1 RYRRAKHQRK
11 KSMIGLGH
19 YLILSSII
27 FIIDIIGA
35 TTSRNVL
42 KILLSLELLLA
53 ASNLSFVAFSKFNGD
68 YAGQLIVFFV
78 ILVAA
83 AEVAIGL
90 AIIVLMYHQ
99 LNTIQADEL
108 KDMKW

>member
-1 RYRRAKHQRK
+1 MITLGNYLAL
-11 KSMIGLGH
+11 SGLIFSIGLVGVM
-19 YLILSSII
+19 
-27 FIIDIIGA
+27 
-35 TTSRNVL
+35 TSRNVL
-42 KILLSLELLLA
+42 KVLLSLELLLA

-90 AIIVLMYHQ
+90 AIVVLMYRR
-99 LNTIQADEL
+99 LSTIQADDL
-108 KDMKW
+108 RAMKW

>member
-1 RYRRAKHQRK
+1 MITLGSYLAL
-11 KSMIGLGH
+11 SGIIFSIGLVGV
-19 YLILSSII
+19 S
-27 FIIDIIGA
+27 
-35 TTSRNVL
+35 TSRSVL
-42 KILLSLELLLA
+42 KVLLSLELLLA

-90 AIIVLMYHQ
+90 AIVVLMYRR
-99 LNTIQADEL
+99 LSTIQADDL
-108 KDMKW
+108 KEMKW

>member
-1 RYRRAKHQRK
+1 
-11 KSMIGLGH
+11 MIDLGH
-19 YLILSSII
+19 YLSLSGII
-27 FIIDIIGA
+27 FSIGILGVM
-35 TTSRNVL
+35 TSRSML

-53 ASNLSFVAFSKFNGD
+53 ASNLSFVAFSYFNGD

-90 AIIVLMYHQ
+90 AIVVLMYRQ
-99 LNTIQADEL
+99 FSTVQADEL
-108 KDMKW
+108 KELKW

>member
-1 RYRRAKHQRK
+1 
-11 KSMIGLGH
+11 MITLGH
-19 YLILSSII
+19 YIALSGII
-27 FIIDIIGA
+27 FSIGLIGVMS
-35 TTSRNVL
+35 SRSVL
-42 KILLSLELLLA
+42 KVLLSLELLLA

-90 AIIVLMYHQ
+90 AIIVLMYRR
-99 LNTIQADEL
+99 LSTIQADEL
-108 KDMKW
+108 RTMKW

>member
-1 RYRRAKHQRK
+1 
-11 KSMIGLGH
+11 MIGIEQ
-19 YLILSSII
+19 YILLSGVL
-27 FIIDIIGA
+27 FAIGIVGV

-42 KILLSLELLLA
+42 KIFLSLELLLA

-90 AIIVLMYHQ
+90 AILVLIYRQ
-99 LNTIQADEL
+99 FNTIQADEIKDL
-108 KDMKW
+108 KW

>member
-1 RYRRAKHQRK
+1 
-11 KSMIGLGH
+11 MIGIEH
-19 YLILSSII
+19 YLILSGIV
-27 FIIDIIGA
+27 FAIGLMGI
-35 TTSRNVL
+35 TTSRSVL

-53 ASNLSFVAFSKFNGD
+53 ASNLLFVAFSRFNGD

-90 AIIVLMYHQ
+90 AIVVLMYRRF
-99 LNTIQADEL
+99 NTIQADEL
-108 KDMKW
+108 KEMKW

>member
-1 RYRRAKHQRK
+1 
-11 KSMIGLGH
+11 MIGLRD
-19 YLILSSII
+19 YLLLSGILFSVGVVGI
-27 FIIDIIGA
+27 

-53 ASNLSFVAFSKFNGD
+53 ASNLSFVAFSRFNGD
-68 YAGQLIVFFV
+68 YTGQLIVFFV

-90 AIIVLMYHQ
+90 AIIVLMYRHFS
-99 LNTIQADEL
+99 TIQADEL
-108 KDMKW
+108 KEMKW

>member
-1 RYRRAKHQRK
+1 
-11 KSMIGLGH
+11 MIGLRD
-19 YLILSSII
+19 YLLLSGILFSVGVVGI
-27 FIIDIIGA
+27 

-53 ASNLSFVAFSKFNGD
+53 ASNLSFVAFSRFNGD
-68 YAGQLIVFFV
+68 YTGRLIVFFV

-90 AIIVLMYHQ
+90 AIIVLMYRH
-99 LNTIQADEL
+99 LSTIQADEL
-108 KDMKW
+108 KELKW

>member
-1 RYRRAKHQRK
+1 MITLGNYLAL
-11 KSMIGLGH
+11 SGLIFSIGLVGVM
-19 YLILSSII
+19 
-27 FIIDIIGA
+27 
-35 TTSRNVL
+35 TSRNVL
-42 KILLSLELLLA
+42 KVLLSLELLLA

-90 AIIVLMYHQ
+90 AIVVLMYRR
-99 LNTIQADEL
+99 L
-108 KDMKW
+108 

>member
-1 RYRRAKHQRK
+1 
-11 KSMIGLGH
+11 MIGLGS
-19 YLILSSII
+19 YIVLSGIL
-27 FIIDIIGA
+27 FTIGIVGV

-68 YAGQLIVFFV
+68 YTGQLIVFFV

-90 AIIVLMYHQ
+90 AILVLIYRHFE
-99 LNTIQADEL
+99 TIQADEL
-108 KDMKW
+108 KDLKW

>member
-1 RYRRAKHQRK
+1 
-11 KSMIGLGH
+11 MIGLGH
-19 YLILSSII
+19 YLILSGILFSIGV
-27 FIIDIIGA
+27 IGVV
-35 TTSRNVL
+35 TSRSVL

-53 ASNLSFVAFSKFNGD
+53 ASNLTFVTFSKFNGD

-90 AIIVLMYHQ
+90 AIVVLMYRHAS
-99 LNTIQADEL
+99 TIQADEL
-108 KDMKW
+108 KELKW

>member
-1 RYRRAKHQRK
+1 
-11 KSMIGLGH
+11 MIGLSH
-19 YLILSSII
+19 YLLLSGILFSVGIL
-27 FIIDIIGA
+27 GVML
-35 TTSRNVL
+35 SRSVL
-42 KILLSLELLLA
+42 KVLLSLELLLA

-90 AIIVLMYHQ
+90 AIIVLMYR
-99 LNTIQADEL
+99 LLSTIQADDL
-108 KDMKW
+108 RTMKW

>member
-1 RYRRAKHQRK
+1 
-11 KSMIGLGH
+11 MITLGN
-19 YLILSSII
+19 YLALSGII
-27 FIIDIIGA
+27 FSVGLVGVM
-35 TTSRNVL
+35 TSRNVL
-42 KILLSLELLLA
+42 KVLLSLELLLA

-90 AIIVLMYHQ
+90 AIVVLMYRR
-99 LNTIQADEL
+99 LSTIQADEL
-108 KDMKW
+108 KEMKW

>member
-1 RYRRAKHQRK
+1 MITLGNYIAL
-11 KSMIGLGH
+11 SGIIFSIGL
-19 YLILSSII
+19 
-27 FIIDIIGA
+27 IGVM
-35 TTSRNVL
+35 TSRHVL
-42 KILLSLELLLA
+42 KVLLSLELLLA

-90 AIIVLMYHQ
+90 AIIVVMFRRLS
-99 LNTIQADEL
+99 TIQADEL
-108 KDMKW
+108 KEMKW

>member
-1 RYRRAKHQRK
+1 
-11 KSMIGLGH
+11 MIGLGS
-19 YLILSSII
+19 YLLLAGVI
-27 FIIDIIGA
+27 FAIGVA
-35 TTSRNVL
+35 GVMTSRNAL

-53 ASNLSFVAFSKFNGD
+53 ASNLSFVAFSRFNGD

-90 AIIVLMYHQ
+90 AIIVLIYRRFS
-99 LNTIQADEL
+99 TIEADEL
-108 KDMKW
+108 KDLKW

>member
-1 RYRRAKHQRK
+1 
-11 KSMIGLGH
+11 MITLGS
-19 YLILSSII
+19 YLALSGII
-27 FIIDIIGA
+27 FSLGLVGVM
-35 TTSRNVL
+35 TSRSVL
-42 KILLSLELLLA
+42 KVLLSLELLLA

-90 AIIVLMYHQ
+90 AIVVLMYRR
-99 LNTIQADEL
+99 LSTIQADEL
-108 KDMKW
+108 KEMKW

>member
-1 RYRRAKHQRK
+1 
-11 KSMIGLGH
+11 MIGLES
-19 YLILSSII
+19 YLFLSGMLFSVGIVGI
-27 FIIDIIGA
+27 

-53 ASNLSFVAFSKFNGD
+53 ASNLSFVAFSRFNGD
-68 YAGQLIVFFV
+68 YNGQLIVFFV

-90 AIIVLMYHQ
+90 AIIVLMYRHVSS
-99 LNTIQADEL
+99 IQTDEL
-108 KDMKW
+108 KDLKW

>member
-1 RYRRAKHQRK
+1 
-11 KSMIGLGH
+11 MISLGH
-19 YLILSSII
+19 YLLLSGILFSV
-27 FIIDIIGA
+27 GVVGV

-53 ASNLSFVAFSKFNGD
+53 ASNLSFVAFSRFNGD
-68 YAGQLIVFFV
+68 YTGQLIVFFV

-90 AIIVLMYHQ
+90 AIVVLMYR
-99 LNTIQADEL
+99 NFSTIQADEL
-108 KDMKW
+108 KDLKW

>member
-1 RYRRAKHQRK
+1 
-11 KSMIGLGH
+11 MISLGH
-19 YLILSSII
+19 YLLLSGII
-27 FIIDIIGA
+27 FAVGIVGV

-42 KILLSLELLLA
+42 KVLLSLELLLA
-53 ASNLSFVAFSKFNGD
+53 ASNLSFVAFSRFNGD

-90 AIIVLMYHQ
+90 AIIVLMYRR
-99 LNTIQADEL
+99 LSTIQADEV
-108 KDMKW
+108 KEMKW

>member
-1 RYRRAKHQRK
+1 
-11 KSMIGLGH
+11 MIGLGH
-19 YLILSSII
+19 YLLLSGILFSI
-27 FIIDIIGA
+27 GVVGV

-53 ASNLSFVAFSKFNGD
+53 ASNLSFVAFSRFNGD
-68 YAGQLIVFFV
+68 YTGQLIVFFV

-90 AIIVLMYHQ
+90 AIIVLMYRN
-99 LNTIQADEL
+99 LSTIQADEL
-108 KDMKW
+108 RDLKW

>member
-1 RYRRAKHQRK
+1 
-11 KSMIGLGH
+11 MIGLGH
-19 YLILSSII
+19 YLLLSGILFSVGVVGI
-27 FIIDIIGA
+27 

-53 ASNLSFVAFSKFNGD
+53 ASNLSFVAFSRFNGD
-68 YAGQLIVFFV
+68 YTGQLIVFFV

-90 AIIVLMYHQ
+90 AIVVLMYRHFS
-99 LNTIQADEL
+99 TIQADEL
-108 KDMKW
+108 KELKW